1 MGRFGTLTTELGLQ
15 AEKEDSKVK
24 RERERERMFEI
35 AGRFGT
41 LEKGHAGKYQGIVG
55 VVTTYGVIVYP
66 RRGNGWVWLCWWG
79 RIS

>member
-24 RERERERMFEI
+24 RERERERERMFEI

-41 LEKGHAGKYQGIVG
+41 LERGHAGKYQGIVG

-66 RRGNGWVWLCWWG
+66 RTWQWLG
-79 RIS
+79 VVMLVG